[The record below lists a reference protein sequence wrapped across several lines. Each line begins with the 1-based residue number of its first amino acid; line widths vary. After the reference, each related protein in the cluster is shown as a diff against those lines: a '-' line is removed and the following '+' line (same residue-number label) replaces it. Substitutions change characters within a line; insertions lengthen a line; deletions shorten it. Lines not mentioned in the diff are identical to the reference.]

1 MIETI
6 LLQHLAQQLEVPV
19 MMEVPENPA
28 GTFCVLEKTGGGR
41 RNCLDTATFAV
52 QSYGP
57 TMLEAARLNQRV
69 KAAMERLRE
78 HPQISRVQLNSD
90 YNFTDTAQKRY
101 RYQAVYDLTFY
112 DEE

>member
-1 MIETI
+1 
-6 LLQHLAQQLEVPV
+6 
-19 MMEVPENPA
+19 
-28 GTFCVLEKTGGGR
+28 
-41 RNCLDTATFAV
+41 
-52 QSYGP
+52 
-57 TMLEAARLNQRV
+57 
-69 KAAMERLRE
+69 MERLRE